1 MPPFIEIEEKNIER
15 AVDKACAK
23 LNIPREDLKYE
34 VISYGSSGIFGLAG
48 IKKARIR
55 VALPQIDPQMNSKD
69 IGSGHH
75 AGDHVKKNV
84 QSMTQETFSDTR
96 LHIYPEDPLD
106 LGKNVLQRIV
116 DSITSDAKISVEE
129 DSDRILFNVVG
140 GNSAILI
147 GKRGQTLEA
156 IQSIVEKVVNK
167 HNQNRIRV
175 EVDIEGYLQNRRT
188 NLQRQAAR
196 LAQKCKRIGKPVAV
210 GQMSAHDRRIVHLA
224 LKNDSEVRTQS
235 IGEGYLRKL
244 MIFPRKNSGSKPKAP
259 TDIVRERSNQ
269 S

>member
-1 MPPFIEIEEKNIER
+1 MPPFIEIEEKNIEK
-15 AVDKACAK
+15 AVEKACAK
-23 LNIPREDLKYE
+23 LNVPREDLKYE

-55 VALPQIDPQMNSKD
+55 VALPEMDSQMNSED
-69 IGSGHH
+69 IGSEKH
-75 AGDHVKKNV
+75 AGDHDKKNV
-84 QSMTQETFSDTR
+84 QSLMRETFSDTR
-96 LHIYPEDPLD
+96 LHTYPDEPLD

-129 DSDRILFNVVG
+129 DSDRISFNVIG

-167 HNQNRIRV
+167 RNQQRVRV

-196 LAQKCKRIGKPVAV
+196 LAEKCKRIGKPVAV
-210 GQMSAHDRRIVHLA
+210 GQMNAHDRRIVHLA

-244 MIFPRKNSGSKPKAP
+244 MIFPRKNSGSKHNAPK
-259 TDIVRERSNQ
+259 DIVKARSNQ
-269 S
+269 

>member
-1 MPPFIEIEEKNIER
+1 MPPFIEIEEKNIEK

-55 VALPQIDPQMNSKD
+55 VALPEMKSQIYSED
-69 IGSGHH
+69 IGSEHH
-75 AGDHVKKNV
+75 TGDHVKKNV
-84 QSMTQETFSDTR
+84 ESLIQKPFSDTR
-96 LHIYPEDPLD
+96 LHTYPDDPLD

-129 DSDRILFNVVG
+129 DSDRILFNVIG

-156 IQSIVEKVVNK
+156 IQSIVEKIVNK
-167 HNQNRIRV
+167 HNQHRIRV

-196 LAQKCKRIGKPVAV
+196 LAEKCKRIGKPVAV
-210 GQMSAHDRRIVHLA
+210 GQMNAHDRRIVHLA

-244 MIFPRKNSGSKPKAP
+244 MIFPRKNSDSKPKAP
-259 TDIVRERSNQ
+259 RDIVKARSNQ
-269 S
+269 